1 MAKPKNRQA
10 TMLDYDGFV
19 EKFKPKKTTDDCYT
33 PAAVYEAVVKYVN
46 DYVTPLDGVQIV
58 RPFWPGGDYE
68 NYDYPDGC
76 IVIDN
81 PPFSMFTKIRRFYQ
95 LNGIK
100 YFLFGPG
107 LTMFQGHFGGECFHV
122 IRETIKFENGALVN
136 CGFVT
141 NISNGDRIVLAGA
154 LDEALEKIQGSKD
167 TRRVLAYPKGV
178 VSSAVIKKYVCKG
191 VQYGIKDSDAYAVK
205 DKIKTFGGAYVIP
218 PQVVDELERELERE
232 RERKRERKREREYIK
247 MEPAT
252 MEMLR
257 ILSERYEGRRANDG
271 E

>member
-1 MAKPKNRQA
+1 MAKPRNRQA

-33 PAAVYEAVVKYVN
+33 PAAVVKYVN
-46 DYVTPLDGVQIV
+46 DYVTPLDGVQVV

-68 NYDYPDGC
+68 NHDYPEGC

-81 PPFSMFTKIRRFYQ
+81 PPFSIFTKIRRFYQ
-95 LNGIK
+95 LNNIN

-107 LTMFQGHFGGECFHV
+107 LTMFQSHFGGECFHIIGDSV
-122 IRETIKFENGALVN
+122 KFENGALVN
-136 CGFVT
+136 CSFVT
-141 NISNGDRIVLAGA
+141 NIGNGDRIVLAGA
-154 LDEALEKIQGSKD
+154 LEEMLAEIQGSKD
-167 TRRVLAYPKGV
+167 TRRALGYPKGV
-178 VSSAVIKKYVCKG
+178 VSSAFIKKYVVKG
-191 VQYGIKDSDAYAVK
+191 EQFAIKDSDAYVVK
-205 DKIKTFGGAYVIP
+205 DKNKPFGGAYVIP
-218 PQVVDELERELERE
+218 PQVVDELER
-232 RERKRERKREREYIK
+232 KREYIR

-257 ILSERYEGRRANDG
+257 ILEERYERRASNG

>member
-1 MAKPKNRQA
+1 
-10 TMLDYDGFV
+10 MLDYDGFV

-33 PAAVYEAVVKYVN
+33 PDAVYEAVVKYVN
-46 DYVTPLDGVQIV
+46 DYVTPLDGVQVV

-68 NYDYPDGC
+68 NHDYPDGC

-81 PPFSMFTKIRRFYQ
+81 PPFSLFTKIRRFYQ
-95 LNGIK
+95 LNNIK

-107 LTMFQGHFGGECFHV
+107 LTIFRGHFNGGECFH
-122 IRETIKFENGALVN
+122 IIGDAIKFENGALVS
-136 CGFVT
+136 CSFVT

-154 LDEALEKIQGSKD
+154 LDEMLAEIQRGED
-167 TRRVLAYPKGV
+167 TRRVLGYPKGV
-178 VSSAVIKKYVCKG
+178 VSSAFIKKYVVKG
-191 VQYGIKDSDAYAVK
+191 EQFAIKDGDAYVVK
-205 DKIKTFGGAYVIP
+205 DKNEPFGGAYVIP
-218 PQVVDELERELERE
+218 PQVVEELERG
-232 RERKRERKREREYIK
+232 RERKREREREREREQERKREYIR

-257 ILSERYEGRRANDG
+257 ILEERYEERRASDG

>member
-33 PAAVYEAVVKYVN
+33 PEAVYEAVVKYVN
-46 DYVTPLDGVQIV
+46 DYVTPLDGVQVV

-68 NYDYPDGC
+68 NHDYPDGC

-81 PPFSMFTKIRRFYQ
+81 PPFSLFTKIRRFYQ
-95 LNGIK
+95 LNNIK

-107 LTMFQGHFGGECFHV
+107 LTMFQAHFRNECFH
-122 IRETIKFENGALVN
+122 IINEAIKFENGALVN
-136 CGFVT
+136 CSFVT
-141 NISNGDRIVLAGA
+141 NIGNGDRIVLAGA
-154 LDEALEKIQGSKD
+154 LEGALAEIQGSKD
-167 TRRVLAYPKGV
+167 TRRALAYPKGV
-178 VSSAVIKKYVCKG
+178 VSSAFIKKYVVKG
-191 VQYGIKDSDAYAVK
+191 EQFAIKDSDAYVVK
-205 DKIKTFGGAYVIP
+205 DENKPFGGAYVIP
-218 PQVVDELERELERE
+218 PQVVDELER
-232 RERKRERKREREYIK
+232 KRERKREYIR

-257 ILSERYEGRRANDG
+257 ILEERYERRSSDG

>member
-1 MAKPKNRQA
+1 
-10 TMLDYDGFV
+10 MLDYDGFV

-46 DYVTPLDGVQIV
+46 DYVTPLEGVQVV

-76 IVIDN
+76 IVINN
-81 PPFSMFTKIRRFYQ
+81 PPFSLFTKIRRFYQ
-95 LNGIK
+95 LNNIK

-107 LTMFQGHFGGECFHV
+107 LTMFETYLNGECFHIINEV
-122 IRETIKFENGALVN
+122 IKFENGAMVH
-136 CGFVT
+136 CSFVT

-154 LDEALEKIQGSKD
+154 LDEVLAEIQGSKD
-167 TRRVLAYPKGV
+167 TRRALAYPKGV
-178 VSSAVIKKYVCKG
+178 VSSATLKKYVVKG
-191 VQYGIKDSDAYAVK
+191 EQFAIKDSDAYVVK
-205 DKIKTFGGAYVIP
+205 DKNKPFGGAYVIP
-218 PQVVDELERELERE
+218 PQVVDELELGLKREM
-232 RERKRERKREREYIK
+232 ERKLCVKLEEEWKKQYIR

-257 ILSERYEGRRANDG
+257 ILEERYERRASDG